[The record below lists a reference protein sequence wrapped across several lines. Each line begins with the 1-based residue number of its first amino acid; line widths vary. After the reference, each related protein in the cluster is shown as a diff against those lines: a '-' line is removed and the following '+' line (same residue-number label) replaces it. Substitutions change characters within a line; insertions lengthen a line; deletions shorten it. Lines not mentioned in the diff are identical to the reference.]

1 MMRVATLV
9 MGCALTLAAPAA
21 HAQDRASV
29 RAFLLDIYSH
39 YASGDGREPGQLLG
53 ARERWFEPKLA
64 RAMRRDA
71 KESSPRNIV
80 GALDGVRFCDCQDY
94 ERFTAKIVSIH
105 IAHDRARAVLHFL
118 NGRPV
123 TLTYDLQWTRAGW
136 RIRDITSPEGH
147 LRRLFFK
154 RG

>member
-1 MMRVATLV
+1 MRFGILTI
-9 MGCALTLAAPAA
+9 GLTLASAVPAA

-29 RAFLLDIYSH
+29 RTFLGDIYSH
-39 YASGDGREPGQLLG
+39 YAAGDGREPGRLLG
-53 ARERWFEPKLA
+53 RPERWFEPALA

-71 KESSPRNIV
+71 KESSRLNEV
-80 GALDGVRFCDCQDY
+80 GALDGDPFCDCQDF
-94 ERFTAKIVSIH
+94 ERFTARIVSIE
-105 IAHDRARAVLHFL
+105 IARDRARAVLRFV

-123 TLTYDLQWTRAGW
+123 TLTYDLLWTRSGW
-136 RIRDITSPEGH
+136 RIRDIISPEGG